1 MFFLS
6 GIKAKIFL
14 RGEKQMKKFI
24 IVLGWALMLIANADA
39 FDVRLLANNKEAFSR
54 ELSKEGKDIVSQ
66 WTSRHHLKNETLK
79 ARALKALADTFNE
92 MERIDTTCEL
102 GLIKQLQR
110 DAKINQV
117 ISDDNE
123 TQALIGYLR
132 QQDLI
137 DDVLYKLMRD
147 SANVQSDFQKN
158 ADDRPA
164 RPFNVY
170 TRQNADIDVEKMY
183 APFRTWPDD
192 VKSCTLNT
200 YFEIVNNIKFKN
212 AKDRDGQMAKLNYI
226 AYVNGVIDLEKY
238 NRLMSLQERG
248 VYDWPVYFRRY
259 ADIVNN
265 AKDRLTKT
273 PESKATHNFTVEY
286 VSKRDKLTQRANLYR
301 TYNSTQ
307 VMMLAQIIEKT
318 AKRMDA
324 RNVSLN
330 WQYTDD
336 PNGEREI
343 YVLSPM
349 EQYRAAI
356 KMLRKDMAEVMRSDA
371 FRGTGLEYDHLIAA
385 AFEAGFIKSHELD
398 QVLKFE
404 DFWNPKTPKWK
415 AYANFA
421 FSLAGT
427 ASFYLPPPWNIIGA
441 IGLVLTQTRLV
452 NGDQAPDADENW
464 NVII

>member
-1 MFFLS
+1 
-6 GIKAKIFL
+6 
-14 RGEKQMKKFI
+14 MKKFI
-24 IVLGWALMLIANADA
+24 VVVAWAIMLATNADA
-39 FDVRLLANNKEAFSR
+39 FDVKLLANNKEAFSR
-54 ELSKEGKDIVSQ
+54 ELSKEQTSEAAQ
-66 WTSRHHLKNETLK
+66 WASKHQLKTDLK
-79 ARALKALADTFNE
+79 ARALTALATTFNV
-92 MERIDTTCEL
+92 MEKVDTTCEV
-102 GLIKQLQR
+102 GLVKQLQA
-110 DAKINQV
+110 DAKSYQV
-117 ISDDNE
+117 ISDVEE
-123 TQALIGYLR
+123 TQVLISYLR

-137 DDVLYKLMRD
+137 DDVLYKLLRD
-147 SANVQSDFQKN
+147 SAQIQSGFIAN
-158 ADDRPA
+158 ADERPA

-183 APFRTWPDD
+183 APVKQWPDD
-192 VKSCTLNT
+192 VKKCSLNT
-200 YFEIVNNIKFKN
+200 YFEMVNTLTFKN
-212 AKDRDGQMAKLNYI
+212 AKDRDGQMSKLNYI
-226 AYVNGVIDLEKY
+226 AYVNGTIDLEKY
-238 NRLMSLQERG
+238 NKLMTLQEHG

-259 ADIVNN
+259 ADIINN
-265 AKDRLTKT
+265 AKDKLTKN
-273 PESKATHNFTVEY
+273 PEAKATHNFTVEY
-286 VSKRDKLTQRANLYR
+286 VSKRDKLTQRGNLYR

-385 AFEAGFIKSHELD
+385 AYEAGFIKSHELD

-404 DFWNPKTPKWK
+404 DFWNPKTPRWK

-421 FSLAGT
+421 FSIAGSAT
-427 ASFYLPPPWNIIGA
+427 FYLPPPWNIIGA
-441 IGLVLTQTRLV
+441 IGLVLTQTKLV

>member
-1 MFFLS
+1 
-6 GIKAKIFL
+6 
-14 RGEKQMKKFI
+14 MKKFI
-24 IVLGWALMLIANADA
+24 IVIGWALMLIANADA
-39 FDVRLLANNKEAFSR
+39 FDVKLLSNNKEAFSR
-54 ELSKEGKDIVSQ
+54 ELSKEAIQQATQ
-66 WTSRHHLKNETLK
+66 WSSKHHLKNEDLRL
-79 ARALKALADTFNE
+79 RAVKALATTFNE
-92 MERIDTTCEL
+92 MEKIDTTCEL
-102 GLIKQLQR
+102 GLIKQLQS
-110 DAKINQV
+110 DARKNEV
-117 ISDDNE
+117 IVQDDDIHSF
-123 TQALIGYLR
+123 IGYLR

-147 SANVQSDFQKN
+147 SAKLKADFIEK

-170 TRQNADIDVEKMY
+170 TRQNAGVDIEKMY
-183 APFRTWPDD
+183 APLKNWPDD
-192 VKSCTLNT
+192 VRNCTLHT
-200 YFEIVNNIKFKN
+200 YFDVVNSITFKN
-212 AKDRDGQMAKLNYI
+212 AKDRDGQMSKLNYI
-226 AYVNGVIDLEKY
+226 AYVNGVIDLDKY

-259 ADIVNN
+259 ADIINN
-265 AKDRLTKT
+265 AKDKLTKN
-273 PESKATHNFTVEY
+273 PEAKATHNFTVEY
-286 VSKRDKLTQRANLYR
+286 VSKRDKLTQRGNLYR

-324 RNVSLN
+324 RNVSIN

-427 ASFYLPPPWNIIGA
+427 ATFYLPPPWNIIGA
-441 IGLVLTQTRLV
+441 IGLVLTQTKLV

>member
-1 MFFLS
+1 
-6 GIKAKIFL
+6 
-14 RGEKQMKKFI
+14 MKKFI
-24 IVLGWALMLIANADA
+24 VVVAWAIMLATSAEA
-39 FDVRLLANNKEAFSR
+39 FDVKLLANNKEAFSR
-54 ELSKEGKDIVSQ
+54 ELSKEQTSEAVQ
-66 WTSRHHLKNETLK
+66 WASKHQLKADLK
-79 ARALKALADTFNE
+79 ARALTALATTFNV
-92 MERIDTTCEL
+92 MEKIDTTCEV
-102 GLIKQLQR
+102 GLIKQLQT
-110 DAKINQV
+110 DAKNNQV
-117 ISDDNE
+117 ISDVEE
-123 TQALIGYLR
+123 TQVFISYLR

-137 DDVLYKLMRD
+137 DDVLYKLLRD
-147 SANVQSDFQKN
+147 SAQVESDFVVN
-158 ADDRPA
+158 AQERPA

-183 APFRTWPDD
+183 APFKQWPDD
-192 VKSCTLNT
+192 VKKCTLNT
-200 YFEIVNNIKFKN
+200 YFEMVNTLTFKN
-212 AKDRDGQMAKLNYI
+212 QKDRDGQLSKLNYI
-226 AYVNGVIDLEKY
+226 AYVNGTIDLEKY
-238 NRLMSLQERG
+238 NKLMTLQERG

-259 ADIVNN
+259 ADIINN
-265 AKDRLTKT
+265 AKDKLTKT
-273 PESKATHNFTVEY
+273 PEAKATHNFTVEY
-286 VSKRDKLTQRANLYR
+286 VSKRDKLTQRGNLYR

-404 DFWNPKTPKWK
+404 DFWNPKTPRWK

-421 FSLAGT
+421 FSIAGSAT
-427 ASFYLPPPWNIIGA
+427 FYLPPPWNIIGA
-441 IGLVLTQTRLV
+441 IGLVLTQTKLV

>member
-1 MFFLS
+1 
-6 GIKAKIFL
+6 
-14 RGEKQMKKFI
+14 MKKFI
-24 IVLGWALMLIANADA
+24 IVIGWALMLVANANA
-39 FDVRLLANNKEAFSR
+39 FDVKLLANNKEAFSR
-54 ELSKEGKDIVSQ
+54 ELSKEASQ
-66 WTSRHHLKNETLK
+66 EATHWSSRHHLKGDDLK
-79 ARALKALADTFNE
+79 TRSVKALSETFNV
-92 MERIDTTCEL
+92 MEKIDTTCEI
-102 GLIKQLQR
+102 GLIKQLQV
-110 DAKINQV
+110 DAKKNGV
-117 ISDDNE
+117 ITNDEEIHS
-123 TQALIGYLR
+123 LIGYLR

-147 SANVQSDFQKN
+147 SADVQADFINN
-158 ADDRPA
+158 ADERPA

-170 TRQNADIDVEKMY
+170 TRQNAGIDVEKMY
-183 APFRTWPDD
+183 MPFKTWPDD
-192 VKSCTLNT
+192 VKRCTLNT
-200 YFEIVNNIKFKN
+200 YFDVVNTLTFKS
-212 AKDRDGQMAKLNYI
+212 AKDRDSQMSKLNYI
-226 AYVNGVIDLEKY
+226 AYVNGVIDLDKY
-238 NRLMSLQERG
+238 NRLMALQEKG

-259 ADIVNN
+259 ADIINN
-265 AKDRLTKT
+265 AKDKLTKT
-273 PESKATHNFTVEY
+273 PEAKATHGFTVEY
-286 VSKRDKLTQRANLYR
+286 VSKRDKLTQRGNLYR

-324 RNVSLN
+324 RNVSIN

-385 AFEAGFIKSHELD
+385 AYEAGFIKSHELD

-404 DFWNPKTPKWK
+404 DFWNPKTPRWK

-441 IGLVLTQTRLV
+441 IGLVLTQTKLV

>member
-1 MFFLS
+1 
-6 GIKAKIFL
+6 
-14 RGEKQMKKFI
+14 MKKFI
-24 IVLGWALMLIANADA
+24 VVVAWAIMLATSAEA
-39 FDVRLLANNKEAFSR
+39 FDVKLLANNKEAFSR
-54 ELSKEGKDIVSQ
+54 ELTKEQTSEALQWASKHQ
-66 WTSRHHLKNETLK
+66 LKADLK
-79 ARALKALADTFNE
+79 ARALNALSNTFNV
-92 MERIDTTCEL
+92 MEKIDTTCEV
-102 GLIKQLQR
+102 GLVKQLQT
-110 DAKINQV
+110 DAKNYQV
-117 ISDDNE
+117 ISDVEE
-123 TQALIGYLR
+123 TQVLISYLR

-137 DDVLYKLMRD
+137 DDVLFKLLRD
-147 SANVQSDFQKN
+147 SASVQSDFIVN
-158 ADDRPA
+158 ADERPA

-183 APFRTWPDD
+183 APFKQWPDD
-192 VKSCTLNT
+192 VKKCTLNT
-200 YFEIVNNIKFKN
+200 YFEVVNTLTFKN
-212 AKDRDGQMAKLNYI
+212 SKDRDSQMSKLNYI
-226 AYVNGVIDLEKY
+226 AYVNGTIDLEKY
-238 NRLMSLQERG
+238 NKLMTLQERG

-259 ADIVNN
+259 ADIINN
-265 AKDRLTKT
+265 AKDKLTKT
-273 PESKATHNFTVEY
+273 PEAKATHNFTVEY
-286 VSKRDKLTQRANLYR
+286 VSKRDKLTQRGNLYR

-385 AFEAGFIKSHELD
+385 AYEAGFIKSHELD

-404 DFWNPKTPKWK
+404 DFWNPKTPRWK

-421 FSLAGT
+421 FSIAGSAT
-427 ASFYLPPPWNIIGA
+427 FYLPPPWNIIGA
-441 IGLVLTQTRLV
+441 IGLVFTQTKLV
-452 NGDQAPDADENW
+452 NGEQAPDADENW

>member
-1 MFFLS
+1 
-6 GIKAKIFL
+6 
-14 RGEKQMKKFI
+14 MKNFI
-24 IVLGWALMLIANADA
+24 VVVAWVIMLITNAQA
-39 FDVRLLANNKEAFSR
+39 FDVKLLANNKEAFSR
-54 ELSKEGKDIVSQ
+54 ELSKEESAIASQ
-66 WTSRHHLKNETLK
+66 WASKHHLKTDDLK
-79 ARALKALADTFNE
+79 ARSLKTLAATFNE
-92 MERIDTTCEL
+92 MEKIDTTCEI
-102 GLIKQLQR
+102 GLVKQLQS
-110 DAKINQV
+110 DAKKNEV
-117 ISDDNE
+117 IVDSSE
-123 TQALIGYLR
+123 TLTLLSYLR
-132 QQDLI
+132 QQELI

-147 SANVQSDFQKN
+147 SARVHSDFALKS
-158 ADDRPA
+158 DERPA

-170 TRQNADIDVEKMY
+170 TRQNADVDVEKMY
-183 APFRTWPDD
+183 APLKQWPDD
-192 VKSCTLNT
+192 VKVCTLNT
-200 YFEIVNNIKFKN
+200 YFDVVNTITFKS
-212 AKDRDGQMAKLNYI
+212 AKDRDSQMSKLNYI
-226 AYVNGVIDLEKY
+226 AYVNGVIDLPKY
-238 NRLMSLQERG
+238 NKLMALQENG
-248 VYDWPVYFRRY
+248 VYDWPIYLKRY
-259 ADIVNN
+259 ADIINN
-265 AKDRLTKT
+265 AKDKLTKT
-273 PESKATHNFTVEY
+273 PETKSTHNFTVEY
-286 VSKRDKLTQRANLYR
+286 VSKRDKLTQRGNLYR

-324 RNVSLN
+324 RNVSIN

-356 KMLRKDMAEVMRSDA
+356 KMLRKDMAEVMRSEA

-385 AFEAGFIKSHELD
+385 AYEAGFIKSNELE

-427 ASFYLPPPWNIIGA
+427 ATFYLPPPWNIIGA
-441 IGLVLTQTRLV
+441 IGLVLTQTKLV
-452 NGDQAPDADENW
+452 NGDVAPDADENW

>member
-1 MFFLS
+1 
-6 GIKAKIFL
+6 
-14 RGEKQMKKFI
+14 MKKFI
-24 IVLGWALMLIANADA
+24 VVVAWAIMLATSAEA
-39 FDVRLLANNKEAFSR
+39 FDVKLLANNKEAFSR
-54 ELSKEGKDIVSQ
+54 ELTKEQTSQAVQWSSK
-66 WTSRHHLKNETLK
+66 HHLKSDLK
-79 ARALKALADTFNE
+79 VRALAALSNTFNV
-92 MERIDTTCEL
+92 MEKIDTTCEV
-102 GLIKQLQR
+102 GLVRQLQA
-110 DAKINQV
+110 DAKAHQV
-117 ISDDNE
+117 ISGSEE
-123 TQALIGYLR
+123 TSVLLSYLR

-137 DDVLYKLMRD
+137 DDVLYKLLRD
-147 SANVQSDFQKN
+147 SAGVESDFIN
-158 ADDRPA
+158 NIDDRPA

-183 APFRTWPDD
+183 APFKQWPDD
-192 VKSCTLNT
+192 VKKCTLNT
-200 YFEIVNNIKFKN
+200 YFDVVNTLTFKN
-212 AKDRDGQMAKLNYI
+212 AKDRDGQMSKLNYI
-226 AYVNGVIDLEKY
+226 AYVNGTIDLEKY
-238 NRLMSLQERG
+238 NKLMALQERG
-248 VYDWPVYFRRY
+248 VYDWPIYFRRY
-259 ADIVNN
+259 ADIINN
-265 AKDRLTKT
+265 AKDKLTKT
-273 PESKATHNFTVEY
+273 PEAKATHNFTVEY
-286 VSKRDKLTQRANLYR
+286 VSKRDKLTQRGNLYR

-385 AFEAGFIKSHELD
+385 AYEAGFIKSHELD

-427 ASFYLPPPWNIIGA
+427 ATFYLPPPWNIIGA
-441 IGLVLTQTRLV
+441 IGLVLTQSRLV
-452 NGDQAPDADENW
+452 NGDVAPDADENW

>member
-1 MFFLS
+1 
-6 GIKAKIFL
+6 
-14 RGEKQMKKFI
+14 MKKFI
-24 IVLGWALMLIANADA
+24 VVVAWAIMLATSAEA
-39 FDVRLLANNKEAFSR
+39 FDVKLLANNKEAFSR
-54 ELSKEGKDIVSQ
+54 ERTKEQTSEALQWASKHQ
-66 WTSRHHLKNETLK
+66 LKADLK
-79 ARALKALADTFNE
+79 ARALTALSNTFNV
-92 MERIDTTCEL
+92 MEKIDTTCEV
-102 GLIKQLQR
+102 GLVKQLQT
-110 DAKINQV
+110 DAKNYQV
-117 ISDDNE
+117 ISDVEE
-123 TQALIGYLR
+123 TQVLISYLR

-137 DDVLYKLMRD
+137 DDVLFKLLRD
-147 SANVQSDFQKN
+147 SASVQSDFIVN
-158 ADDRPA
+158 ADERPA

-183 APFRTWPDD
+183 APFKQWPDD
-192 VKSCTLNT
+192 VKKCTLNT
-200 YFEIVNNIKFKN
+200 YFEVVNTLTFKN
-212 AKDRDGQMAKLNYI
+212 AKDRDGQMSKLNYI
-226 AYVNGVIDLEKY
+226 AYVNGTIDLDKY
-238 NRLMSLQERG
+238 NKLMTLQERG

-259 ADIVNN
+259 ADIINN
-265 AKDRLTKT
+265 AKDKLTKT
-273 PESKATHNFTVEY
+273 PEAKATHNFTVEY
-286 VSKRDKLTQRANLYR
+286 VSKRDKLTQRGNLYR

-385 AFEAGFIKSHELD
+385 AYEAGFIKSHELD

-404 DFWNPKTPKWK
+404 DFWNPKTPRWK

-421 FSLAGT
+421 FSIAGSAT
-427 ASFYLPPPWNIIGA
+427 FYLPPPWNIIGA
-441 IGLVLTQTRLV
+441 IGLVLTQTKLV

>member
-1 MFFLS
+1 
-6 GIKAKIFL
+6 
-14 RGEKQMKKFI
+14 MKKFI
-24 IVLGWALMLIANADA
+24 VVVAWAIMLATSAEA
-39 FDVRLLANNKEAFSR
+39 FDVKLLANNKEAFSR
-54 ELSKEGKDIVSQ
+54 ELSKEQTSEAVQ
-66 WTSRHHLKNETLK
+66 WGSKHHLKSDLK
-79 ARALKALADTFNE
+79 TRALTALANTFNV
-92 MERIDTTCEL
+92 MEKIDTTCEV
-102 GLIKQLQR
+102 GLVKQLQT
-110 DAKINQV
+110 DAKSNQV
-117 ISDDNE
+117 ISDDSE
-123 TQALIGYLR
+123 TQVLINYLR

-137 DDVLYKLMRD
+137 DDVLYKLLRD
-147 SANVQSDFQKN
+147 SALVQSDLISL
-158 ADDRPA
+158 ADERPA

-170 TRQNADIDVEKMY
+170 TRQNAGIDVEKMY
-183 APFRTWPDD
+183 QPFKTWPDD
-192 VKSCTLNT
+192 VKKCTLNT
-200 YFEIVNNIKFKN
+200 YFDMVNTLTFKN
-212 AKDRDGQMAKLNYI
+212 GKDRDSQMSKLNYI
-226 AYVNGVIDLEKY
+226 AYVNGTIDLEKY
-238 NRLMSLQERG
+238 NKLMVLQERG

-259 ADIVNN
+259 ADIINN
-265 AKDRLTKT
+265 AKDKLTKS
-273 PESKATHNFTVEY
+273 PEAKATHNFTVEY
-286 VSKRDKLTQRANLYR
+286 VSKRDKLTQRGNLYR

-404 DFWNPKTPKWK
+404 DFWNPKTPRWK

-421 FSLAGT
+421 FSIAGSAT
-427 ASFYLPPPWNIIGA
+427 FYLPPPWNIIGA
-441 IGLVLTQTRLV
+441 IGLVLTQTKLV

>member
-1 MFFLS
+1 
-6 GIKAKIFL
+6 
-14 RGEKQMKKFI
+14 MKKFI
-24 IVLGWALMLIANADA
+24 IVIGWALMLIADADA
-39 FDVRLLANNKEAFSR
+39 FDVKLLANNKEAFSR
-54 ELSKEGKDIVSQ
+54 ELSKEAIQQATQ
-66 WTSRHHLKNETLK
+66 WSSKHHLKNEDLRL
-79 ARALKALADTFNE
+79 RAVKALATTFNE
-92 MERIDTTCEL
+92 MEKIDTTCEL
-102 GLIKQLQR
+102 GLIKQLQS
-110 DAKINQV
+110 DARKNDV
-117 ISDDNE
+117 IAHEDDIHS
-123 TQALIGYLR
+123 LIGYLR

-147 SANVQSDFQKN
+147 SAELKADFIEK
-158 ADDRPA
+158 ADERPA

-170 TRQNADIDVEKMY
+170 TRQNAGVDIEKMY
-183 APFRTWPDD
+183 APLKNWPDD
-192 VKSCTLNT
+192 VRNCTLHT
-200 YFEIVNNIKFKN
+200 YFDVVNTIKFKN
-212 AKDRDGQMAKLNYI
+212 AKDRDGQMSKLNYI
-226 AYVNGVIDLEKY
+226 AYVNGVIDLDKY

-259 ADIVNN
+259 ADIINN
-265 AKDRLTKT
+265 AKDKLTKN
-273 PESKATHNFTVEY
+273 PEAKATHNFTVEY
-286 VSKRDKLTQRANLYR
+286 VSKRDKLTQRGNLYR

-324 RNVSLN
+324 RNVSIN

-427 ASFYLPPPWNIIGA
+427 ATFYLPPPWNIIGA
-441 IGLVLTQTRLV
+441 IGLVLTQTKLV

>member
-1 MFFLS
+1 
-6 GIKAKIFL
+6 
-14 RGEKQMKKFI
+14 MKKFI
-24 IVLGWALMLIANADA
+24 VVVAWAIMLATSAEA
-39 FDVRLLANNKEAFSR
+39 FDVKLLANNKEAISR
-54 ELSKEGKDIVSQ
+54 ELTKEQTSEAVQWASK
-66 WTSRHHLKNETLK
+66 HHLKADLK
-79 ARALKALADTFNE
+79 ARALTALATTFNQ
-92 MERIDTTCEL
+92 MEKIDTTCEV
-102 GLIKQLQR
+102 GLVKQLQN
-110 DAKINQV
+110 DAKNNQV
-117 ISDDNE
+117 ISDDEE
-123 TQALIGYLR
+123 TQVLISYLR

-137 DDVLYKLMRD
+137 DDVLFKLLRD
-147 SANVQSDFQKN
+147 SARVAGDFIAN
-158 ADDRPA
+158 AEERPA

-170 TRQNADIDVEKMY
+170 TRQNAGIDVEKMY
-183 APFRTWPDD
+183 APFKQWPDD
-192 VKSCTLNT
+192 VKKCTLNT
-200 YFEIVNNIKFKN
+200 YFEVVNTLTFKN
-212 AKDRDGQMAKLNYI
+212 AKDRDSQMSKLNYI
-226 AYVNGVIDLEKY
+226 AYVNGTIDLEKY
-238 NRLMSLQERG
+238 NKLNSLLERG

-259 ADIVNN
+259 ADIINN
-265 AKDRLTKT
+265 AKDKLTKT
-273 PESKATHNFTVEY
+273 PEERTTHTFTVEY
-286 VSKRDKLTQRANLYR
+286 VSKRDKLTQRGNLYR

-404 DFWNPKTPKWK
+404 DFWNPKTPRWK

-427 ASFYLPPPWNIIGA
+427 ATFYLPPPWNIIGA
-441 IGLVLTQTRLV
+441 IALVLTQTKLV
-452 NGDQAPDADENW
+452 NGDQAPDSDENW